1 MSSYPHEKNIMI
13 ADVLLHQQNANIKLE
28 KMIAETMK
36 ILKQTKEELKQ
47 TKEELKQTKEKVS
60 SIGFNLICITKGIKI
75 AAL

>member
-47 TKEELKQTKEKVS
+47 TKEKVS